1 MPFGSCGERSPIG
14 GSKRLNLDHT
24 ILFWE
29 STQYTAEMSFGTPA
43 QTRRACCCSLCGM
56 LPLCPGFWP
65 AKRLDPDNQLRLFP
79 RAQTSSST
87 PARQTCSSKTR
98 ANRAQAVSTSN
109 LSPFPWLEAPDSRRG
124 GGGRA
129 VLACLLANVEE
140 VSTVSRSGAG
150 NYLWRKSSTFRDTGN
165 TASLSCTSLPSSS
178 FGSPFCPSLCLFLSP
193 KAMNI
198 V

>member
-124 GGGRA
+124 GGP
-129 VLACLLANVEE
+129 LPACLL
-140 VSTVSRSGAG
+140 
-150 NYLWRKSSTFRDTGN
+150 
-165 TASLSCTSLPSSS
+165 TSKRYR
-178 FGSPFCPSLCLFLSP
+178 LFLDQARATICGASRP
-193 KAMNI
+193 RSAI
-198 V
+198 RATRPA